1 MQICFTTFYQERQ
14 TKINRTSISNIFE
27 PCASHFS
34 FYIGTLSTEDRHS
47 NKFRLATLHVYH
59 ALLNK
64 VKLPIINIL
73 VRVSSN
79 GLYELNTWD
88 GEGREGE
95 GGGGCLFSPREN
107 TS

>member
-1 MQICFTTFYQERQ
+1 MFYD
-14 TKINRTSISNIFE
+14 ILPRTPNEDKQDFNQQYIRTVRKPLF
-27 PCASHFS
+27 F
-34 FYIGTLSTEDRHS
+34 FIGTLSTEDRHS
-47 NKFRLATLHVYH
+47 NNFRLATLHVYH

-88 GEGREGE
+88 GEGEI
-95 GGGGCLFSPREN
+95 SV
-107 TS
+107 S

>member
-1 MQICFTTFYQERQ
+1 MFYD
-14 TKINRTSISNIFE
+14 ILPRTPNEDKQDFNQQYIRTVRKSLF
-27 PCASHFS
+27 
-34 FYIGTLSTEDRHS
+34 FYIGSLSTEDRHS
-47 NKFRLATLHVYH
+47 NKVRLATLHVYH

-88 GEGREGE
+88 GEG
-95 GGGGCLFSPREN
+95 GGGGVNSV
-107 TS
+107 